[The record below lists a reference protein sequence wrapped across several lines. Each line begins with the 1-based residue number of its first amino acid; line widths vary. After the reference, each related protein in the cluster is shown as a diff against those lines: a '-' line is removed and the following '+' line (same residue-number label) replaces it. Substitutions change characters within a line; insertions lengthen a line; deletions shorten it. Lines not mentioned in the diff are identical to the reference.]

1 MVLFS
6 RLLDMLAF
14 IGRYG
19 TQGFVISLFAGLALP
34 QLAAAARPYLSV
46 AIFTFVTITFMRIE
60 TAALRDLAARPFTL
74 VLSCACLVLVP
85 VLVVG
90 GVVAVMGHD
99 GLDPGLLLGLAI
111 LAAAPPMMSAPAIAM
126 LLQVEPALILAAVLL
141 MTILSPVLAPPILH
155 AIAGAAIPLD
165 IGSLAVRLIWLV
177 GGAILCAM
185 ILRRVLGLAQI
196 RQRHGSFDGIGV
208 IMYFVFAVAAMDGV
222 LAAMLSEPVKVA
234 RFLGIAIMLSLTCFV
249 LTWLLLRPVA
259 PAERLVLGYA
269 TGQRNMGLLI
279 AALGAGTPDT
289 TFLFFALAQFP
300 IYIGPQL
307 IKPLAGRYLEQVP

>member
-1 MVLFS
+1 MVLVS
-6 RLLDMLAF
+6 RFRDMLALV
-14 IGRYG
+14 GRYG

-46 AIFTFVTITFMRIE
+46 AIFTFVTMTFMRIE
-60 TAALRDLAARPFTL
+60 TAALRDLAIRPFTL
-74 VLSCACLVLVP
+74 LLSCACLVLVP
-85 VLVVG
+85 LFVVG
-90 GVVAVMGHD
+90 VVVAVIGH
-99 GLDPGLLLGLAI
+99 GNLDPGLLLGLAI

-126 LLQVEPALILAAVLL
+126 LLRVEPALILAAVLL
-141 MTILSPVLAPPILH
+141 MTSLSPVLAPPTLH

-165 IGSLAVRLIWLV
+165 VGSLVVRLTWLV

-185 ILRRVLGLAQI
+185 ILRRVLGLDRI
-196 RQRHGSFDGIGV
+196 RTLHGSFDGISV

-222 LAAMLSEPVKVA
+222 LAAMLSEPARVA
-234 RFLGIAIMLSLTCFV
+234 RFLGIAVMLSLTCFM

-279 AALGAGTPDT
+279 AALGAGTPDA

-307 IKPLAGRYLEQVP
+307 IKLLARRHLERVP